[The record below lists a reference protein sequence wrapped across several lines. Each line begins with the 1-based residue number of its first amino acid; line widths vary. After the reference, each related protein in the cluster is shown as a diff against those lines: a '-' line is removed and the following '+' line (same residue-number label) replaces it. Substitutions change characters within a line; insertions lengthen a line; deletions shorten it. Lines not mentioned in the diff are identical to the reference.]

1 MMSTS
6 NNFVPLGF
14 TKLVVDDLDKVA
26 AFYGSVCGLVEEG
39 RGEDQIAGHPIQ
51 ELYFKSDPPGTGTF
65 TLTRFVD
72 APARSKPG
80 VILGFVTDD
89 INAFVERAQAAGGGV
104 EQEAHPRPEFGV
116 KVAFVTDTEGN
127 LLEVVELL

>member
-1 MMSTS
+1 
-6 NNFVPLGF
+6 VPLGF
-14 TKLVVDDLDKVA
+14 TKLVVDDLDRVA
-26 AFYGSVCGLVEEG
+26 AFYEAVCGLVEEG
-39 RGEDQIAGHPIQ
+39 RGEDQIAGRPIQ

-72 APARSKPG
+72 APTRTKPG

-89 INAFVERAQAAGGGV
+89 IDAFVDRAQAAGGDV
-104 EQEAHPRPEFGV
+104 AEAAHPRPEFGV
-116 KVAFVTDTEGN
+116 KVAFVHDVEGN